1 MIENSMRGS
10 ATRNRNMVRAM
21 MITRRHQAEK
31 AKRLY
36 FSNTVTHRVRY
47 RPQKALGS
55 NLQL

>member
-10 ATRNRNMVRAM
+10 ATRNGNMVRAM
-21 MITRRHQAEK
+21 MITRRHQAKK

-36 FSNTVTHRVRY
+36 FINTVANRVRD

-55 NLQL
+55 DL